1 MSDNIHNFSFQI
13 RINWIFDN
21 CLNSNDLSFIFNYQ
35 KIDLYLNY
43 ILRIFLFFCRPP
55 PQYRIDSDKGFN
67 FSTPDEAFVCQKK
80 NHFQVT
86 AHMAIAGDPR
96 YVRTPE
102 GVKKIDAFYLHFYGV
117 KVSVKNRI
125 IWSSIKFRM
134 IKLSRKMWLK
144 KIKLKYK
151 FDSNYEEKL

>member
-1 MSDNIHNFSFQI
+1 MNNNESIVVC
-13 RINWIFDN
+13 IF
-21 CLNSNDLSFIFNYQ
+21 FYF
-35 KIDLYLNY
+35 
-43 ILRIFLFFCRPP
+43 RPP

-102 GVKKIDAFYLHFYGV
+102 GVKKIDAFHLHFYGV
-117 KVSVKNRI
+117 KVSQKTI
-125 IWSSIKFRM
+125 
-134 IKLSRKMWLK
+134 LH
-144 KIKLKYK
+144 
-151 FDSNYEEKL
+151 